1 MDARGTSDMDEY
13 TTEKYWDCECERN
26 YIHSSSETVCPK
38 CGAHRDEQP
47 DSIVAEVIAAG
58 LPLE

>member
-1 MDARGTSDMDEY
+1 MENY
-13 TTEKYWDCECERN
+13 TTEKYWDCECEHN
-26 YIHSSSETVCPK
+26 YIHSAAEEVCPK

-47 DSIVAEVIAAG
+47 DSIVSEVKAAG